1 MNQLNEDI
9 VRIDQALKRLST
21 ISETIGYANC
31 SKEVIRNNM
40 VLAANDD
47 DAEAYSNGLE
57 RMEES
62 IEDYEHEREK
72 AVQDV
77 KDAFDHYYS

>member
-1 MNQLNEDI
+1 VNEDI

-21 ISETIGYANC
+21 ISETIGYADCN
-31 SKEVIRNNM
+31 KEIIRNNM
-40 VLAANDD
+40 VLATNDD

-62 IEDYEHEREK
+62 IEDYEHEREN

>member
-1 MNQLNEDI
+1 MNEDI

-21 ISETIGYANC
+21 ISETVGYATCN
-31 SKEVIRNNM
+31 KEIIRNNM
-40 VLAANDD
+40 DLAANDD
-47 DAEAYSNGLE
+47 DAEAYSDGLE
-57 RMEES
+57 RLEES
-62 IEDYEHEREK
+62 IEDYEHEREN

>member
-1 MNQLNEDI
+1 
-9 VRIDQALKRLST
+9 
-21 ISETIGYANC
+21 
-31 SKEVIRNNM
+31 M

-62 IEDYEHEREK
+62 IEDYEHEREN